1 MTGITREKAS
11 QVAASYLG
19 GESLYLGTY
28 YKTYAATDSQ
38 GRMWRFTYD
47 GSIQAEKKENGE
59 RVPADKPYKTE
70 MVSPICTYED
80 IPTIQE
86 LVRQLRHKGAF
97 SNNSC
102 GIHIH
107 VDATS
112 FNSRTLR
119 NLANIFY
126 SKEDLLF
133 SASAGAGVPAGVTC
147 KPMDERFLQELN
159 RKRPQTMRAF
169 QKIWYGGEGRQQ
181 YPLSRLPVPRPQPP
195 QRVLSRHRGV
205 SPFQLH
211 RGARRE
217 NQGGYP
223 AVFGPCAL
231 RR

>member
-38 GRMWRFTYD
+38 GRMWKFTYD

-97 SNNSC
+97 SNSST

-107 VDATS
+107 VDASSFDARTCGTWSISSTARRTCCSPPSRWTPPGGPIAAPRTS
-112 FNSRTLR
+112 VSFKSST
-119 NLANIFY
+119 
-126 SKEDLLF
+126 
-133 SASAGAGVPAGVTC
+133 ASA
-147 KPMDERFLQELN
+147 
-159 RKRPQTMRAF
+159 
-169 QKIWYGGEGRQQ
+169 
-181 YPLSRLPVPRPQPP
+181 PRP
-195 QRVLSRHRGV
+195 
-205 SPFQLH
+205 
-211 RGARRE
+211 
-217 NQGGYP
+217 
-223 AVFGPCAL
+223 
-231 RR
+231 